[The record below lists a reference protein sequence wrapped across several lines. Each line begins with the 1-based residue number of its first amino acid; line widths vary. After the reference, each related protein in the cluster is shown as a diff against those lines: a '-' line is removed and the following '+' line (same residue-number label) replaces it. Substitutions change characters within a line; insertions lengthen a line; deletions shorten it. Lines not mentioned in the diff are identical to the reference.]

1 MEYNLLYKMNLSFT
15 AAGLQK
21 NSKLFNNRPGETLRA
36 AVRKYRLGVCKMK
49 KSKISKLCQNIA
61 LGKLFLEK

>member
-1 MEYNLLYKMNLSFT
+1 MQNLGKE
-15 AAGLQK
+15 
-21 NSKLFNNRPGETLRA
+21 GEGGRGKQDALWEMCKWRIVKTDLRA

-49 KSKISKLCQNIA
+49 KSKIPKLCQNIG